1 MQALVRDLASR
12 AEEVRAVV
20 NKYRARHPYPAGW
33 TPFEAFCEKCG
44 TIGATTTA
52 IDGTSAS
59 YRCERCGHRG
69 KSSIEKGKLNWR
81 LEWPALWKVY
91 RVDIEPFGKDHA
103 TPRGSR
109 DSCAEIA
116 QTIMY
121 FRPPW
126 ASPTK
131 GSASRVAGRRSGTM
145 AR

>member
-52 IDGTSAS
+52 IDGTSAA

-81 LEWPALWKVY
+81 LAWPARCEVY
-91 RVDIEPFGKDHA
+91 SVDTGPVGKDPA
-103 TPRGSR
+103 IPSTSGDSTAAPAPASTDIRAPRVS
-109 DSCAEIA
+109 
-116 QTIMY
+116 
-121 FRPPW
+121 
-126 ASPTK
+126 
-131 GSASRVAGRRSGTM
+131 
-145 AR
+145 